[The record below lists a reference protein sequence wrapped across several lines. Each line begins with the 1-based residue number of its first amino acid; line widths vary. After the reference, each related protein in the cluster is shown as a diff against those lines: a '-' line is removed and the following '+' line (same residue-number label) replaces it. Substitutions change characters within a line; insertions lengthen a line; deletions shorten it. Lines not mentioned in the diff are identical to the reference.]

1 MCEPTQVRPPGQRDE
16 EDGQLQHYRRSQHGI
31 DGDHIGEN
39 GLGLAVDVSED
50 ALGIEDGGEEVLDV
64 NA

>member
-1 MCEPTQVRPPGQRDE
+1 MKRTASGNTTIGVN
-16 EDGQLQHYRRSQHGI
+16 DGL
-31 DGDHIGEN
+31 DGDHTGEN
-39 GLGLAVDVSED
+39 GLGLSINVSED

>member
-1 MCEPTQVRPPGQRDE
+1 MNPPRTRPQASGMKRTASGDNTVGVNDP
-16 EDGQLQHYRRSQHGI
+16 I
-31 DGDHIGEN
+31 VDGDDIGDK
-39 GLGLAVDVSED
+39 GLGLAVNVSED